1 VSHFEVVRRRMVEQQ
16 LGDIRDVRVLEAMSL
31 VPRHHF
37 VPSVLE
43 GRAYDDKPLPIAKQ
57 QTISQPWI
65 VARMTELLELDGSET
80 VLEVGTGS
88 GYQAAVLARVC
99 KRVVSVERHGELA
112 KEAARRLEALAHHNV
127 TVLASDGTM
136 GRSEFAPFGA
146 IMVTAAAPDVPRPL
160 LEQLAP
166 GGRMVIPVGDQQ
178 MQTLYRYTRDVEDQS
193 SFCEEHFERCRFVPL
208 LGRFGH
214 QEVE

>member
-1 VSHFEVVRRRMVEQQ
+1 MNHFELVRNRMVEQQ
-16 LGDIRDVRVLEAMSL
+16 LANIRDERVLEAMRL
-31 VPRHHF
+31 VPRHCF
-37 VPSVLE
+37 VPSALE
-43 GRAYDDKPLPIAKQ
+43 SRAYDDKPLPIAKK

-65 VARMTELLELDGSET
+65 VARMTELLKLTGSET

-88 GYQAAVLARVC
+88 GYQAAILARVC

-112 KEAARRLEALAHHNV
+112 KEAARKLQAMALHNV

-146 IMVTAAAPDVPRPL
+146 IMVTAAGPDVPRPL

-166 GGRMVIPVGDQQ
+166 GGRMIIPVGDQNV
-178 MQTLYRYTRDVEDQS
+178 QTLHRYTRDVDDPS

-208 LGRFGH
+208 LGRYGH
-214 QEVE
+214 QEVG